1 MPPFADHRR
10 IVFRDLECL
19 SLSVIEQRSW
29 QRRVVAR
36 DRHALDVLAPIVR
49 RPDRLFEIEGAHL
62 LHMAAVQQIARFEAD
77 GQALVLKRYVATTR
91 ARRLRRAMTTSR
103 AARSWHAAHRLLE
116 IGVGTPR
123 PWLMLEQRFGPL
135 RGRAWLVTDFCP
147 GMHVDEAYR
156 LGGRNERDAIE
167 TSLARLFELMLSH
180 RISHR
185 DTKPAN
191 LLWTKDGQL
200 QVIDLDSVRY
210 HWTRAGAVRGSLRDR
225 RIFLDYWRDEPAL
238 QQQFARRLATA

>member
-1 MPPFADHRR
+1 M
-10 IVFRDLECL
+10 
-19 SLSVIEQRSW
+19 SVVEQRRW
-29 QRRVVAR
+29 HRRVVAR

-49 RPDRLFEIEGAHL
+49 QPDRLFEIEGEHL

-77 GQALVLKRYVATTR
+77 GQALVLKRYVATTQ
-91 ARRLRRAMTTSR
+91 ARRLRRALTPSR
-103 AARSWHAAHRLLE
+103 AARSWQAAWRLLA

-123 PWLMLEQRFGPL
+123 PWLMIEQRFGPL

-147 GMHVDEAYR
+147 GVHIDEAYR
-156 LGGRNERDAIE
+156 RGGRNEREAIE
-167 TSLARLFELMLSH
+167 HALARLFEAMLRH

-191 LLWTKDGQL
+191 LLWTADGRLQL
-200 QVIDLDSVRY
+200 IDLDSVRY
-210 HWTRAGAVRGSLRDR
+210 HWTQAGATHGSLRDR

-238 QQQFARRLATA
+238 QQRFARTLAIG